1 MIFAYLIISYVWTVI
16 SDFIV
21 IVAWVQLW
29 NMIEI
34 FTLENENLKIER
46 LNKLQLYDAKV
57 TFVFDK

>member
-21 IVAWVQLW
+21 IVAWVPLW